1 MIHCI
6 TYPDGTEHEKM
17 AYIIRNK
24 VDVQPGIKERKSMKE
39 QSTKAVAKKKFF
51 KMVFS
56 RAGIFVILILVQM
69 LIFLG
74 IPYYLKEYATF
85 IYSVMSLMEIIVL
98 VYIINTEGNPAFKLS
113 WILCVMAVPVVG
125 TIFYI
130 YVHLQLETRFV
141 QNRLAALR
149 METEPYMDQDQ
160 KITDALW
167 EGKSA
172 NAQLSYYLS
181 HQLGFPTYRNTEAE
195 YFPVGEAKFTSMIKE
210 LEKAEKFIFM
220 EYFIVEE
227 GIMWN
232 TILEILK
239 RKAAEGVEVRFMYD
253 GMCAFDLLPYSY
265 PKKLQ
270 KYGIN
275 CKMSNKIRP
284 FVSTI
289 QNNRDHRKICVIDGQ
304 VGYVGG
310 VNLADEYIN
319 EKERFGHWKDTAVLL
334 RGDAVQ
340 SLTMIFLQMWD
351 VDMRGVEPYGK
362 YLTKKADTLN
372 EKLGY
377 VIPYADSPFDH
388 ENVGEEVYFHILN
401 HAKKYV
407 HIMTPYLILDN
418 EMLTTLIRA
427 AKSGIEV
434 IIIMPHIPDKWYA
447 FAVAKT
453 YYKELI
459 EGGVQIYE
467 YTPGFVHA
475 KIFVSD
481 DDTATVGSI
490 NLDFRSLYLHF
501 ENGVFIYDNP
511 EVQKV
516 EEDFQNTL
524 AKCHKVTVTEVRNR
538 GILMKTAGQVL
549 RLVAPLM

>member
-6 TYPDGTEHEKM
+6 TYPGGTEHEKM

-239 RKAAEGVEVRFMYD
+239 RKVAEGVEVRFMYD

>member
-6 TYPDGTEHEKM
+6 TYLGGTEHEKM

-24 VDVQPGIKERKSMKE
+24 VDVQSGIKERKSMKE